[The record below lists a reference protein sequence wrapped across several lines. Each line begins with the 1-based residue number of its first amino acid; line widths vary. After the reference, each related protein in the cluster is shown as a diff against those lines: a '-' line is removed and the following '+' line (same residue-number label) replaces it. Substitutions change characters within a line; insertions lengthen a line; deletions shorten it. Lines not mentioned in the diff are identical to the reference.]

1 MSRLTGSDALG
12 LFEAYQAVY
21 FPKEIT
27 EEPVWEEVETWV
39 NSLVEEGYDLS
50 DYTWEEMYESYLD
63 ERVGTA
69 LDAAN
74 DLDKHGRG
82 IAAAGLRA
90 KDARVKSQSAQ
101 AAQAAQAPQVGSM
114 KDGKFYTGKNYGY
127 QSWDTATAKRMLPD
141 EVLGSEKPE
150 KPKQKPAPAPT
161 RTPAATTTPK
171 PAPARTP
178 AATTTPKPAPARTPA
193 ATTTP
198 KPATPTGPAV
208 GKLGNTS
215 FERRTPTSAEFKAA
229 SEARA
234 GGASPEQVLQAAKA
248 KSAGGALSQS
258 TAASSK
264 PPAFNP
270 TSLSSSPKPAP
281 TTKPTPAAT
290 GSKKPGSIVSSF
302 DPFDIVMGHLLDEG
316 YADTKES
323 ALAIMTNMSEEWRQS
338 ILSEDPVQDYRDM
351 KRAQENAAG
360 MRGPELSHSSKG
372 PKSPGSA
379 TQKPQP
385 RSREFEKV
393 LPGTSK
399 PRSREFTNPPS

>member
-161 RTPAATTTPK
+161 
-171 PAPARTP
+171 RTP